1 MAQEH
6 DHTHGANKK
15 TLLISFIIITTYM
28 VIEAIGVS

>member
-15 TLLISFIIITTYM
+15 TALSLSQHIWLLKRL
-28 VIEAIGVS
+28 GVS